1 MRGHHREFVGLGI
14 LLLATAAARGDP
26 LPAGAVVRLHHSREA
41 AANAVAFS
49 PDGKILAT
57 AGADGIVRL
66 WDPQTGQSLSRT
78 AEAPPLRFLEFAPDG
93 RTLLASERTGHFR
106 LWAVPTGGAKEAP
119 RGHDQLVRTVAFSPD
134 GKTLATCAWYDSI
147 IHLRELPGG
156 ADRRLLVGDNAA
168 NGRGAAHDL
177 HQARLQRLLD
187 STFTALRF
195 TPDGGRLLA
204 CTLGND
210 LTVWDVRTGERRWVV
225 PGRRRRASLY
235 HSAAFP
241 PNGRLWAAASVE
253 HHAGMWDA
261 LTGGQLLETRL
272 PETTRRSWAVGF
284 SGDGRLVAFG
294 GGDERGVLQLHETA
308 SGREVRTREGFSAA
322 VLALASSP
330 DGRLLATA
338 ADDGAVIVW
347 DLDVLAPAP
356 KSVASGRDDP
366 GRLWLALADEDGYRK
381 MLALA
386 ASPGAVPFLRER
398 LHPATAPA
406 PAELDR
412 FVRELDDNRFE
423 VRERARQELGRVGP
437 PAVAALRR
445 ALNGK
450 PSLEVRRR
458 VEQLLEELDRP
469 SPAAEEVRLL
479 RAVDALE
486 QIGTPEARRVLQTL
500 TAGAPDASLT
510 WEARAALD
518 RLARRRPAP

>member
-1 MRGHHREFVGLGI
+1 MRSHHREFVGLGI
-14 LLLATAAARGDP
+14 LLLATAARGDP
-26 LPAGAVVRLHHSREA
+26 LPAGAVVRLPHSREA

-66 WDPQTGQSLSRT
+66 WDPQTGKPLSRT
-78 AEAPPLRFLEFAPDG
+78 AETAALRLLEFARDG
-93 RTLLASERTGHFR
+93 RTLLAGERTGRFH
-106 LWAVPTGGAKEAP
+106 LWAVPAGGEKEAP
-119 RGHDQLVRTVAFSPD
+119 RGHDRPVRAAAFSPD
-134 GKTLATCAWYDSI
+134 GKTLASSAWDDSI
-147 IHLRELPGG
+147 IHVRDLPGG
-156 ADRRLLVGDNAA
+156 ADRRLLVGDNDPAC
-168 NGRGAAHDL
+168 
-177 HQARLQRLLD
+177 
-187 STFTALRF
+187 TFTALRF
-195 TPDGGRLLA
+195 TPDGRRLLA
-204 CTLGND
+204 CTLVND
-210 LTVWDVRTGERRWVV
+210 LTVWDVTTGQRRWMV
-225 PGRRRRASLY
+225 PGQRRRASLY
-235 HSAAFP
+235 HSAAFA
-241 PNGRLWAAASVE
+241 PNGRLWAAASIE
-253 HHAGMWDA
+253 HHAGMWDT

-272 PETTRRSWAVGF
+272 PETTRSSWAVGF

-308 SGREVRTREGFSAA
+308 SGREVRTLEGFSTA

-338 ADDGAVIVW
+338 AADGAVIVW

-356 KSVASGRDDP
+356 KSVAGGRDDP
-366 GRLWLALADEDGYRK
+366 GRLWLALADEDGYRR

-386 ASPGAVPFLRER
+386 ASPCAVPFLRER

-445 ALNGK
+445 VLNGK

-469 SPAAEEVRLL
+469 SPTSEEVRLL

-500 TAGAPDASLT
+500 TTGAPDASLT

-518 RLARRRPAP
+518 RLARRRPTP